1 VTKDKRND
9 PIDLDESWR
18 RFNRRFGIEG
28 KQPELEGR
36 TQSPSPDTDPATTP
50 AKALTTGT
58 QWSLVVLLVVG
69 FLLFFHV
76 IPTRMTVF
84 PKESPSFA
92 NTFIDLAEY
101 LKQYNSG
108 SFIDQIAIRQTYL
121 FQQLKARGL
130 IIEETK

>member
-1 VTKDKRND
+1 
-9 PIDLDESWR
+9 
-18 RFNRRFGIEG
+18 
-28 KQPELEGR
+28 
-36 TQSPSPDTDPATTP
+36 
-50 AKALTTGT
+50 
-58 QWSLVVLLVVG
+58 
-69 FLLFFHV
+69 
-76 IPTRMTVF
+76 MTVF